1 MDFLGVNAQLLGGF
15 KYTLLIFFI
24 TLIAAIPLGLPIAL
38 GSMSRFKP
46 LRWISRAFVWV
57 IRGTPLMLQI
67 MVVFYVPGLVFG
79 TPFRSRIIAVII
91 AFIIN
96 YAAYFSEIY
105 RGGIESIPAGQY
117 EAGQVLGLTKTQT
130 FFKVVLFQV
139 VKRIMAPMSN
149 EVITLVKDTSLANVI
164 AVGELIMS
172 AQNIVKVY
180 AIIWPLFYTA
190 IFYLI
195 FCGVLTLLFNALEKK
210 LLQRLTMAILEVKDL
225 KKSFGDS
232 DVLKGISFSLEEK
245 NVLAIIGSSGSGKTT
260 LLRCINML
268 ETADS
273 GSITVDG
280 GVVFDSD
287 RTEKLTAEQKRENQ
301 LKIGLV
307 FQSFNLFP
315 QYTALENVTLAAKIH
330 AKNRPDFKQN
340 RKAILAEIEE
350 NGKALLK
357 KVGLSDKMNNY
368 PCELSGGQQ
377 QRVSIARAM
386 ALKPKILFFDEPT
399 SALDPELTGEILKVI
414 KDLAAE
420 KMTMVIVTHEM
431 NFAREAADRIIFM
444 DNGVIEEEGT
454 PEEVFDNPKSERTRE
469 FIAGYSD

>member
-46 LRWISRAFVWV
+46 LRWISRAFVWA

-210 LLQRLTMAILEVKDL
+210 L
-225 KKSFGDS
+225 
-232 DVLKGISFSLEEK
+232 
-245 NVLAIIGSSGSGKTT
+245 
-260 LLRCINML
+260 
-268 ETADS
+268 
-273 GSITVDG
+273 
-280 GVVFDSD
+280 
-287 RTEKLTAEQKRENQ
+287 
-301 LKIGLV
+301 
-307 FQSFNLFP
+307 
-315 QYTALENVTLAAKIH
+315 
-330 AKNRPDFKQN
+330 
-340 RKAILAEIEE
+340 
-350 NGKALLK
+350 
-357 KVGLSDKMNNY
+357 NY
-368 PCELSGGQQ
+368 YRG
-377 QRVSIARAM
+377 
-386 ALKPKILFFDEPT
+386 
-399 SALDPELTGEILKVI
+399 
-414 KDLAAE
+414 
-420 KMTMVIVTHEM
+420 
-431 NFAREAADRIIFM
+431 
-444 DNGVIEEEGT
+444 
-454 PEEVFDNPKSERTRE
+454 
-469 FIAGYSD
+469 

>member
-24 TLIAAIPLGLPIAL
+24 TLVAAIPLGLPIAL

-46 LRWISRAFVWV
+46 LRWLSRAFVWV

-105 RGGIESIPAGQY
+105 RGGIESIPVGQY

-139 VKRIMAPMSN
+139 VKRIIAPMSN

-210 LLQRLTMAILEVKDL
+210 L
-225 KKSFGDS
+225 
-232 DVLKGISFSLEEK
+232 
-245 NVLAIIGSSGSGKTT
+245 
-260 LLRCINML
+260 
-268 ETADS
+268 
-273 GSITVDG
+273 
-280 GVVFDSD
+280 
-287 RTEKLTAEQKRENQ
+287 
-301 LKIGLV
+301 
-307 FQSFNLFP
+307 
-315 QYTALENVTLAAKIH
+315 
-330 AKNRPDFKQN
+330 
-340 RKAILAEIEE
+340 
-350 NGKALLK
+350 
-357 KVGLSDKMNNY
+357 NY
-368 PCELSGGQQ
+368 YRG
-377 QRVSIARAM
+377 
-386 ALKPKILFFDEPT
+386 
-399 SALDPELTGEILKVI
+399 
-414 KDLAAE
+414 
-420 KMTMVIVTHEM
+420 
-431 NFAREAADRIIFM
+431 
-444 DNGVIEEEGT
+444 
-454 PEEVFDNPKSERTRE
+454 
-469 FIAGYSD
+469 

>member
-24 TLIAAIPLGLPIAL
+24 TLVAAIPLGLPIAL

-57 IRGTPLMLQI
+57 IRGTSLMLQI

-105 RGGIESIPAGQY
+105 RGGIESIPVGQY

-210 LLQRLTMAILEVKDL
+210 L
-225 KKSFGDS
+225 
-232 DVLKGISFSLEEK
+232 
-245 NVLAIIGSSGSGKTT
+245 
-260 LLRCINML
+260 
-268 ETADS
+268 
-273 GSITVDG
+273 
-280 GVVFDSD
+280 
-287 RTEKLTAEQKRENQ
+287 
-301 LKIGLV
+301 
-307 FQSFNLFP
+307 
-315 QYTALENVTLAAKIH
+315 
-330 AKNRPDFKQN
+330 
-340 RKAILAEIEE
+340 
-350 NGKALLK
+350 
-357 KVGLSDKMNNY
+357 NY
-368 PCELSGGQQ
+368 YRG
-377 QRVSIARAM
+377 
-386 ALKPKILFFDEPT
+386 
-399 SALDPELTGEILKVI
+399 
-414 KDLAAE
+414 
-420 KMTMVIVTHEM
+420 
-431 NFAREAADRIIFM
+431 
-444 DNGVIEEEGT
+444 
-454 PEEVFDNPKSERTRE
+454 
-469 FIAGYSD
+469 

>member
-24 TLIAAIPLGLPIAL
+24 TLVAAIPLGLPIAL

-96 YAAYFSEIY
+96 YATYFSEIY
-105 RGGIESIPAGQY
+105 RGGIESIPVGQY

-210 LLQRLTMAILEVKDL
+210 L
-225 KKSFGDS
+225 
-232 DVLKGISFSLEEK
+232 
-245 NVLAIIGSSGSGKTT
+245 
-260 LLRCINML
+260 
-268 ETADS
+268 
-273 GSITVDG
+273 
-280 GVVFDSD
+280 
-287 RTEKLTAEQKRENQ
+287 
-301 LKIGLV
+301 
-307 FQSFNLFP
+307 
-315 QYTALENVTLAAKIH
+315 
-330 AKNRPDFKQN
+330 
-340 RKAILAEIEE
+340 
-350 NGKALLK
+350 
-357 KVGLSDKMNNY
+357 NY
-368 PCELSGGQQ
+368 YRG
-377 QRVSIARAM
+377 
-386 ALKPKILFFDEPT
+386 
-399 SALDPELTGEILKVI
+399 
-414 KDLAAE
+414 
-420 KMTMVIVTHEM
+420 
-431 NFAREAADRIIFM
+431 
-444 DNGVIEEEGT
+444 
-454 PEEVFDNPKSERTRE
+454 
-469 FIAGYSD
+469 

>member
-24 TLIAAIPLGLPIAL
+24 TLVAAIPLGLPIAL

-46 LRWISRAFVWV
+46 LRWISRAVVWV

-79 TPFRSRIIAVII
+79 TPFRSRIIAVLI

-105 RGGIESIPAGQY
+105 RGGIESIPVGQY

-210 LLQRLTMAILEVKDL
+210 L
-225 KKSFGDS
+225 
-232 DVLKGISFSLEEK
+232 
-245 NVLAIIGSSGSGKTT
+245 
-260 LLRCINML
+260 
-268 ETADS
+268 
-273 GSITVDG
+273 
-280 GVVFDSD
+280 
-287 RTEKLTAEQKRENQ
+287 
-301 LKIGLV
+301 
-307 FQSFNLFP
+307 
-315 QYTALENVTLAAKIH
+315 
-330 AKNRPDFKQN
+330 
-340 RKAILAEIEE
+340 
-350 NGKALLK
+350 
-357 KVGLSDKMNNY
+357 NY
-368 PCELSGGQQ
+368 YRG
-377 QRVSIARAM
+377 
-386 ALKPKILFFDEPT
+386 
-399 SALDPELTGEILKVI
+399 
-414 KDLAAE
+414 
-420 KMTMVIVTHEM
+420 
-431 NFAREAADRIIFM
+431 
-444 DNGVIEEEGT
+444 
-454 PEEVFDNPKSERTRE
+454 
-469 FIAGYSD
+469 

>member
-15 KYTLLIFFI
+15 KYTLLIFFL
-24 TLIAAIPLGLPIAL
+24 TLVAAIPLGLPIAL

-105 RGGIESIPAGQY
+105 RGGIESIPVGQY

-164 AVGELIMS
+164 AVGEFIMS

-210 LLQRLTMAILEVKDL
+210 L
-225 KKSFGDS
+225 
-232 DVLKGISFSLEEK
+232 
-245 NVLAIIGSSGSGKTT
+245 
-260 LLRCINML
+260 
-268 ETADS
+268 
-273 GSITVDG
+273 
-280 GVVFDSD
+280 
-287 RTEKLTAEQKRENQ
+287 
-301 LKIGLV
+301 
-307 FQSFNLFP
+307 
-315 QYTALENVTLAAKIH
+315 
-330 AKNRPDFKQN
+330 
-340 RKAILAEIEE
+340 
-350 NGKALLK
+350 
-357 KVGLSDKMNNY
+357 NY
-368 PCELSGGQQ
+368 YRG
-377 QRVSIARAM
+377 
-386 ALKPKILFFDEPT
+386 
-399 SALDPELTGEILKVI
+399 
-414 KDLAAE
+414 
-420 KMTMVIVTHEM
+420 
-431 NFAREAADRIIFM
+431 
-444 DNGVIEEEGT
+444 
-454 PEEVFDNPKSERTRE
+454 
-469 FIAGYSD
+469 

>member
-24 TLIAAIPLGLPIAL
+24 TLVAAIPLGLPIAL

-46 LRWISRAFVWV
+46 LRWLSRAFVWV

-105 RGGIESIPAGQY
+105 RGGIESIPVGQY

-130 FFKVVLFQV
+130 FFKVVLIQV

-210 LLQRLTMAILEVKDL
+210 L
-225 KKSFGDS
+225 
-232 DVLKGISFSLEEK
+232 
-245 NVLAIIGSSGSGKTT
+245 
-260 LLRCINML
+260 
-268 ETADS
+268 
-273 GSITVDG
+273 
-280 GVVFDSD
+280 
-287 RTEKLTAEQKRENQ
+287 
-301 LKIGLV
+301 
-307 FQSFNLFP
+307 
-315 QYTALENVTLAAKIH
+315 
-330 AKNRPDFKQN
+330 
-340 RKAILAEIEE
+340 
-350 NGKALLK
+350 
-357 KVGLSDKMNNY
+357 NY
-368 PCELSGGQQ
+368 YRG
-377 QRVSIARAM
+377 
-386 ALKPKILFFDEPT
+386 
-399 SALDPELTGEILKVI
+399 
-414 KDLAAE
+414 
-420 KMTMVIVTHEM
+420 
-431 NFAREAADRIIFM
+431 
-444 DNGVIEEEGT
+444 
-454 PEEVFDNPKSERTRE
+454 
-469 FIAGYSD
+469 

>member
-105 RGGIESIPAGQY
+105 RGGIESIPSGQY

-172 AQNIVKVY
+172 AQNIVNVY

-210 LLQRLTMAILEVKDL
+210 L
-225 KKSFGDS
+225 
-232 DVLKGISFSLEEK
+232 
-245 NVLAIIGSSGSGKTT
+245 
-260 LLRCINML
+260 
-268 ETADS
+268 
-273 GSITVDG
+273 
-280 GVVFDSD
+280 
-287 RTEKLTAEQKRENQ
+287 
-301 LKIGLV
+301 
-307 FQSFNLFP
+307 
-315 QYTALENVTLAAKIH
+315 
-330 AKNRPDFKQN
+330 
-340 RKAILAEIEE
+340 
-350 NGKALLK
+350 
-357 KVGLSDKMNNY
+357 NY
-368 PCELSGGQQ
+368 YRG
-377 QRVSIARAM
+377 
-386 ALKPKILFFDEPT
+386 
-399 SALDPELTGEILKVI
+399 
-414 KDLAAE
+414 
-420 KMTMVIVTHEM
+420 
-431 NFAREAADRIIFM
+431 
-444 DNGVIEEEGT
+444 
-454 PEEVFDNPKSERTRE
+454 
-469 FIAGYSD
+469 

>member
-24 TLIAAIPLGLPIAL
+24 TLVAAIPLGLPIAL

-105 RGGIESIPAGQY
+105 RGGIESIPVGQY

-210 LLQRLTMAILEVKDL
+210 L
-225 KKSFGDS
+225 
-232 DVLKGISFSLEEK
+232 
-245 NVLAIIGSSGSGKTT
+245 
-260 LLRCINML
+260 
-268 ETADS
+268 
-273 GSITVDG
+273 
-280 GVVFDSD
+280 
-287 RTEKLTAEQKRENQ
+287 
-301 LKIGLV
+301 
-307 FQSFNLFP
+307 
-315 QYTALENVTLAAKIH
+315 
-330 AKNRPDFKQN
+330 
-340 RKAILAEIEE
+340 
-350 NGKALLK
+350 
-357 KVGLSDKMNNY
+357 NY
-368 PCELSGGQQ
+368 SRG
-377 QRVSIARAM
+377 
-386 ALKPKILFFDEPT
+386 
-399 SALDPELTGEILKVI
+399 
-414 KDLAAE
+414 
-420 KMTMVIVTHEM
+420 
-431 NFAREAADRIIFM
+431 
-444 DNGVIEEEGT
+444 
-454 PEEVFDNPKSERTRE
+454 
-469 FIAGYSD
+469 

>member
-24 TLIAAIPLGLPIAL
+24 TLVAAIPLGLPIAL

-105 RGGIESIPAGQY
+105 RGGIESIPVGQY

-149 EVITLVKDTSLANVI
+149 EVITLDKDTSLANVI

-210 LLQRLTMAILEVKDL
+210 L
-225 KKSFGDS
+225 
-232 DVLKGISFSLEEK
+232 
-245 NVLAIIGSSGSGKTT
+245 
-260 LLRCINML
+260 
-268 ETADS
+268 
-273 GSITVDG
+273 
-280 GVVFDSD
+280 
-287 RTEKLTAEQKRENQ
+287 
-301 LKIGLV
+301 
-307 FQSFNLFP
+307 
-315 QYTALENVTLAAKIH
+315 
-330 AKNRPDFKQN
+330 
-340 RKAILAEIEE
+340 
-350 NGKALLK
+350 
-357 KVGLSDKMNNY
+357 NY
-368 PCELSGGQQ
+368 YRG
-377 QRVSIARAM
+377 
-386 ALKPKILFFDEPT
+386 
-399 SALDPELTGEILKVI
+399 
-414 KDLAAE
+414 
-420 KMTMVIVTHEM
+420 
-431 NFAREAADRIIFM
+431 
-444 DNGVIEEEGT
+444 
-454 PEEVFDNPKSERTRE
+454 
-469 FIAGYSD
+469 

>member
-24 TLIAAIPLGLPIAL
+24 TLVAAIPLGLPIAL

-105 RGGIESIPAGQY
+105 RGGIESIPVGQY

-130 FFKVVLFQV
+130 FFKIVLFQV

-164 AVGELIMS
+164 AVVELIMS

-210 LLQRLTMAILEVKDL
+210 L
-225 KKSFGDS
+225 
-232 DVLKGISFSLEEK
+232 
-245 NVLAIIGSSGSGKTT
+245 
-260 LLRCINML
+260 
-268 ETADS
+268 
-273 GSITVDG
+273 
-280 GVVFDSD
+280 
-287 RTEKLTAEQKRENQ
+287 
-301 LKIGLV
+301 
-307 FQSFNLFP
+307 
-315 QYTALENVTLAAKIH
+315 
-330 AKNRPDFKQN
+330 
-340 RKAILAEIEE
+340 
-350 NGKALLK
+350 
-357 KVGLSDKMNNY
+357 NY
-368 PCELSGGQQ
+368 YRG
-377 QRVSIARAM
+377 
-386 ALKPKILFFDEPT
+386 
-399 SALDPELTGEILKVI
+399 
-414 KDLAAE
+414 
-420 KMTMVIVTHEM
+420 
-431 NFAREAADRIIFM
+431 
-444 DNGVIEEEGT
+444 
-454 PEEVFDNPKSERTRE
+454 
-469 FIAGYSD
+469 

>member
-24 TLIAAIPLGLPIAL
+24 TLVAAIPLGLPIAL
-38 GSMSRFKP
+38 GSISRFKP

-105 RGGIESIPAGQY
+105 RGGIESIPVGQY

-210 LLQRLTMAILEVKDL
+210 L
-225 KKSFGDS
+225 
-232 DVLKGISFSLEEK
+232 
-245 NVLAIIGSSGSGKTT
+245 
-260 LLRCINML
+260 
-268 ETADS
+268 
-273 GSITVDG
+273 
-280 GVVFDSD
+280 
-287 RTEKLTAEQKRENQ
+287 
-301 LKIGLV
+301 
-307 FQSFNLFP
+307 
-315 QYTALENVTLAAKIH
+315 
-330 AKNRPDFKQN
+330 
-340 RKAILAEIEE
+340 
-350 NGKALLK
+350 
-357 KVGLSDKMNNY
+357 NY
-368 PCELSGGQQ
+368 YRG
-377 QRVSIARAM
+377 
-386 ALKPKILFFDEPT
+386 
-399 SALDPELTGEILKVI
+399 
-414 KDLAAE
+414 
-420 KMTMVIVTHEM
+420 
-431 NFAREAADRIIFM
+431 
-444 DNGVIEEEGT
+444 
-454 PEEVFDNPKSERTRE
+454 
-469 FIAGYSD
+469 

>member
-164 AVGELIMS
+164 AVSELIMS

-210 LLQRLTMAILEVKDL
+210 L
-225 KKSFGDS
+225 
-232 DVLKGISFSLEEK
+232 
-245 NVLAIIGSSGSGKTT
+245 
-260 LLRCINML
+260 
-268 ETADS
+268 
-273 GSITVDG
+273 
-280 GVVFDSD
+280 
-287 RTEKLTAEQKRENQ
+287 
-301 LKIGLV
+301 
-307 FQSFNLFP
+307 
-315 QYTALENVTLAAKIH
+315 
-330 AKNRPDFKQN
+330 
-340 RKAILAEIEE
+340 
-350 NGKALLK
+350 
-357 KVGLSDKMNNY
+357 NY
-368 PCELSGGQQ
+368 YRG
-377 QRVSIARAM
+377 
-386 ALKPKILFFDEPT
+386 
-399 SALDPELTGEILKVI
+399 
-414 KDLAAE
+414 
-420 KMTMVIVTHEM
+420 
-431 NFAREAADRIIFM
+431 
-444 DNGVIEEEGT
+444 
-454 PEEVFDNPKSERTRE
+454 
-469 FIAGYSD
+469 

>member
-24 TLIAAIPLGLPIAL
+24 TLVAAIPLGLPIAL

-105 RGGIESIPAGQY
+105 RGGIETIPVGQY

-210 LLQRLTMAILEVKDL
+210 L
-225 KKSFGDS
+225 
-232 DVLKGISFSLEEK
+232 
-245 NVLAIIGSSGSGKTT
+245 
-260 LLRCINML
+260 
-268 ETADS
+268 
-273 GSITVDG
+273 
-280 GVVFDSD
+280 
-287 RTEKLTAEQKRENQ
+287 
-301 LKIGLV
+301 
-307 FQSFNLFP
+307 
-315 QYTALENVTLAAKIH
+315 
-330 AKNRPDFKQN
+330 
-340 RKAILAEIEE
+340 
-350 NGKALLK
+350 
-357 KVGLSDKMNNY
+357 NY
-368 PCELSGGQQ
+368 YRG
-377 QRVSIARAM
+377 
-386 ALKPKILFFDEPT
+386 
-399 SALDPELTGEILKVI
+399 
-414 KDLAAE
+414 
-420 KMTMVIVTHEM
+420 
-431 NFAREAADRIIFM
+431 
-444 DNGVIEEEGT
+444 
-454 PEEVFDNPKSERTRE
+454 
-469 FIAGYSD
+469 

>member
-24 TLIAAIPLGLPIAL
+24 TLVAAIPLGLPIAL

-46 LRWISRAFVWV
+46 LRWISRACVWV
-57 IRGTPLMLQI
+57 IRGTPLMRQI

-105 RGGIESIPAGQY
+105 RGGIESIPVGQY

-210 LLQRLTMAILEVKDL
+210 L
-225 KKSFGDS
+225 
-232 DVLKGISFSLEEK
+232 
-245 NVLAIIGSSGSGKTT
+245 
-260 LLRCINML
+260 
-268 ETADS
+268 
-273 GSITVDG
+273 
-280 GVVFDSD
+280 
-287 RTEKLTAEQKRENQ
+287 
-301 LKIGLV
+301 
-307 FQSFNLFP
+307 
-315 QYTALENVTLAAKIH
+315 
-330 AKNRPDFKQN
+330 
-340 RKAILAEIEE
+340 
-350 NGKALLK
+350 
-357 KVGLSDKMNNY
+357 NY
-368 PCELSGGQQ
+368 YRG
-377 QRVSIARAM
+377 
-386 ALKPKILFFDEPT
+386 
-399 SALDPELTGEILKVI
+399 
-414 KDLAAE
+414 
-420 KMTMVIVTHEM
+420 
-431 NFAREAADRIIFM
+431 
-444 DNGVIEEEGT
+444 
-454 PEEVFDNPKSERTRE
+454 
-469 FIAGYSD
+469 

>member
-24 TLIAAIPLGLPIAL
+24 TLVAAIPLGLPIAL

-105 RGGIESIPAGQY
+105 RGGIESIPSGQY

-180 AIIWPLFYTA
+180 VIIWPLFYTA

-210 LLQRLTMAILEVKDL
+210 L
-225 KKSFGDS
+225 
-232 DVLKGISFSLEEK
+232 
-245 NVLAIIGSSGSGKTT
+245 
-260 LLRCINML
+260 
-268 ETADS
+268 
-273 GSITVDG
+273 
-280 GVVFDSD
+280 
-287 RTEKLTAEQKRENQ
+287 
-301 LKIGLV
+301 
-307 FQSFNLFP
+307 
-315 QYTALENVTLAAKIH
+315 
-330 AKNRPDFKQN
+330 
-340 RKAILAEIEE
+340 
-350 NGKALLK
+350 
-357 KVGLSDKMNNY
+357 NY
-368 PCELSGGQQ
+368 YRG
-377 QRVSIARAM
+377 
-386 ALKPKILFFDEPT
+386 
-399 SALDPELTGEILKVI
+399 
-414 KDLAAE
+414 
-420 KMTMVIVTHEM
+420 
-431 NFAREAADRIIFM
+431 
-444 DNGVIEEEGT
+444 
-454 PEEVFDNPKSERTRE
+454 
-469 FIAGYSD
+469 